1 MKRLL
6 FALIL
11 FPCLLMAK
19 DGTKTAI
26 CGAKTAKGTECQMK
40 VDAPGGK
47 CRWHDPKTSRC
58 TAIKKDGKPC
68 KIVVNP
74 QQQYCRYHNNSK

>member
-11 FPCLLMAK
+11 FPVTIMAQ

-40 VDAPGGK
+40 VPAPGDK
-47 CRWHDPKTSRC
+47 CRWHNPSSSRC
-58 TAIKKDGKPC
+58 TATKKDGTKC
-68 KIVVNP
+68 KMVVNP